1 MTHDT
6 VARAEQLLELRE
18 LVLALSLF
26 NRAESEGFDPDRC
39 AAGRWMVFMLC
50 GDYTAAWR
58 ESDAIRARCRPDVHR
73 YWQGEDLHGR
83 RVLVRC
89 LHGFGDS
96 VQMLRFVPALKE
108 LGVVR
113 VIVECAPHAVELVK
127 CMSGIDEVITWGAHA
142 PPVAPEFDVQVEIM
156 ELPYIV
162 RATVSTLPS
171 AAGILRLPVDVL
183 QQACH
188 AVRMESLRPRVGLV
202 WSAGEWNPAR
212 SVPLELLTPILH
224 DSTIEFWNLQGGS
237 VRKGWYG
244 LPAAPNLRDMTEFT
258 DAGLVRLS
266 ALIAQLDLVIT
277 VDTLA
282 AHLAGT
288 LNVPCFLL
296 LQHAAD
302 WRWMIDR
309 ADSPWYPSLR
319 LFRQPRPGDWQSAV
333 MELNTSF
340 REMVHSSHVEPT
352 VA

>member
-18 LVLALSLF
+18 LVLAFSLF
-26 NRAESEGFDPDRC
+26 NRAEAEGCDPERC
-39 AAGRWMVFMLC
+39 AAGRWMIFMLS
-50 GDYTAAWR
+50 GDYTAAWL

-73 YWQGEDLHGR
+73 FWQGEDLHGK

-127 CMSGIDEVITWGAHA
+127 CLPGTAEVITWGAHA
-142 PPVAPEFDVQVEIM
+142 PLVAPEFDVQVEVM

-171 AAGILRLPVDVL
+171 AAGMLRLPIDVL
-183 QQACH
+183 QQASH
-188 AVRMESLRPRVGLV
+188 AVHTQSSRPRVGLV

-224 DSTIEFWNLQGGS
+224 NSNIEFWNLQGGS
-237 VRKGWYG
+237 MRNDWDR
-244 LPAAPNLRDMTEFT
+244 LPAAPNLRDLTEFT

-266 ALIAQLDLVIT
+266 ALIAHLDLVIT

-333 MELNTSF
+333 VELNTSLSA
-340 REMVHSSHVEPT
+340 MAHNSQVEPT
-352 VA
+352 AA